1 MRNWLCCAIMFSFA
15 IVAQAQKP
23 LLLHKPAASAS
34 QLVFSY
40 GDDLWSAPRGGGPA
54 HPLTTGAGTK
64 TDAAFSPDG
73 KWIAYTGTY
82 DGNADVYVMPASGGV
97 PVRLTFHP
105 AADVVV
111 GWTPDSK
118 QVLFRSSRNSYAG
131 FDRLFT
137 VGLEGGLPHEIPLP
151 EGVMASFSPDGKQLA
166 YVPVWNWQ
174 PGRAWKNYRGGRTAR
189 VWIARL
195 SDSSVVEI
203 PRENNSNDF
212 DPLWIDDKIY
222 FLSDR
227 NGPITLFAY
236 DTRSKKVEQV
246 LPPTADI
253 KSASAAPGE
262 IVYEQLGGLRRFD
275 LRSGKSAVMSVEVA
289 GDLPSLRP
297 HYVKAGDHISNY
309 AISPTGVRAVFE
321 AHGEIFSVPA
331 DKGDV
336 RNLTNTTAVAERD
349 PAWSPDGRW
358 IAYFSDESGEYALH
372 LRSQDGTELKK
383 VGLGEPPSFYY
394 EPKWSP
400 DSKKIAYT
408 DKRLNLW
415 YVDLAKGM
423 PVKLDTDYYE
433 GPFHSLDPA
442 WAPDSKWIAYTKQLP
457 SHMRAVFVYSL
468 ESGKAQA
475 ITDGMSDARFAAF
488 DRDGK
493 YLYFTA
499 STNVGPTNGW
509 LDLSSFSRPVTR
521 SVYVVV
527 LRKDLPSPIAPQS
540 DEEKAAPNQAPHP
553 ASPNLSDVRVGQP
566 LTIQAP
572 SNEEKDGAG
581 EERSAEK
588 KPEKKPPVS
597 VRIDFENIDQ
607 RILALPIPA
616 RNYIALEAGASG
628 MVYLGELPVV
638 PTAGPAGGVAT
649 VYRFEMEPR
658 KTVKLLDGVT
668 AFTLSFDGKKM
679 LYRQGIGEHAR
690 WLIAGAPPPSKS
702 SEPPSASPE
711 QGPHIA
717 GRPLKLDEMEV
728 YVDPRAE
735 WQQEYREVWR
745 IERDFFYDPNLHGV
759 SWRSAE
765 KFYAPFVEAAA
776 CRADLDYVFTDML
789 GEMSVGHMN
798 VRPPQA
804 ARSTQPKTGLLG
816 ADYTIENGRYR
827 FAKIYQGEN
836 WNPELRAPLTEPS
849 VNVKPGD
856 YLLEVA
862 GRELKGSDNIFSFFQ
877 ATAGKSVVIKV
888 GGDPGGKGAR
898 TATVVP
904 IDNETN
910 LRNRAWIDGNRR
922 KVEELGGGRVA
933 YVYLPDTAMGGYTYF
948 NRYFYAQI
956 SAQGA
961 VLDERFNRGGQAADY
976 IIDNLR
982 KPLMNYWFTREGH
995 PFTTP
1000 VGSIFGPKA
1009 MVINMYAGS
1018 GGDALPWYF
1027 RHEKIGPLV
1036 GTRTWGGLIGIYDY
1050 PPLMDGGSVT
1060 APRVAFYN
1068 PQGEW
1073 EVENAG
1079 VAPDYEVPFDPA
1091 AWRQGRDPQLEKA
1104 VDLVLEQLKKSP
1116 PTLVDHQ
1123 PFPNYHRNRGTAT
1136 GGEH

>member
-1 MRNWLCCAIMFSFA
+1 MRNWLCCAFILSFA
-15 IVAQAQKP
+15 ILAQAQKP

-40 GDDLWSAPRGGGPA
+40 GDDLWSAPRDGGPA

-64 TDAAFSPDG
+64 TDAAISPDG
-73 KWIAYTGTY
+73 KWIAYTGAF

-118 QVLFRSSRNSYAG
+118 QVLFRSSRDSYAG

-137 VGLEGGLPHEIPLP
+137 VGLEAGLPHEIPLP
-151 EGVMASFSPDGKQLA
+151 EGVMGSFSPDGKQLA

-189 VWIARL
+189 VWIAKL
-195 SDSSVVEI
+195 SDSSVIEI

-212 DPLWIDDKIY
+212 DPLWIGEKIY

-227 NGPITLFAY
+227 SGPITMFVY

-246 LPPTADI
+246 LPSTSDI
-253 KSASAAPGE
+253 KCASAMPGE
-262 IVYEQLGGLRRFD
+262 IVYEQLGSLRRLD
-275 LRSGKSAVMSVEVA
+275 LRSGKSEAINVEVA
-289 GDLPSLRP
+289 GDLPGLRP
-297 HYVKAGDHISNY
+297 HYQKVADHISNY

-331 DKGDV
+331 DKGDI
-336 RNLTNTTAVAERD
+336 RNLTNTTAAAERD
-349 PAWSPDGRW
+349 PAWSPDGKW

-383 VGLGEPPSFYY
+383 IALGEPPSFYY

-415 YVDLAKGM
+415 YVDLAKGT

-433 GPFHSLDPA
+433 APFHSLDPA
-442 WAPDSKWIAYTKQLP
+442 WAPDSQWIAYTRQLP

-468 ESGKAQA
+468 ESGKAQQA
-475 ITDGMSDARFAAF
+475 TDGMSDARYAAF

-499 STNVGPTNGW
+499 STNVGPTSGW
-509 LDLSSFSRPVTR
+509 LDLSSFARPVTR

-540 DEEKAAPNQAPHP
+540 DEEKAAAESKPEHKPAGIAMQA
-553 ASPNLSDVRVGQP
+553 SE
-566 LTIQAP
+566 
-572 SNEEKDGAG
+572 NEEKGAAG
-581 EERSAEK
+581 EEKNADK
-588 KPEKKPPVS
+588 KPRQPVN
-597 VRIDFENIDQ
+597 VKIDFDNIDQ

-616 RNYIALEAGASG
+616 RNYAGLEAGASG
-628 MVYLGELPVV
+628 MIYLGERPVV
-638 PTAGPAGGVAT
+638 PTAGPGGGSTT
-649 VYRFEMEPR
+649 VYRFELEPR
-658 KTVKLLDGVT
+658 KTTKLLDGVT
-668 AFTLSFDGKKM
+668 AFQLSFDGKKM
-679 LYRQGIGEHAR
+679 LYRQGAGEHAK
-690 WLIAGAPPPSKS
+690 WLIAGVPPPSKS
-702 SEPPSASPE
+702 SEPPSAAAE
-711 QGPHIA
+711 QGPRIA
-717 GRPLKLDEMEV
+717 GMPLKLDDMEV

-735 WQQEYREVWR
+735 WRQEYREVWR

-759 SWRSAE
+759 NLSAAE
-765 KFYAPFVEAAA
+765 KHYAPYVEAAA
-776 CRADLDYVFTDML
+776 SRADLDYVFTDML
-789 GEMSVGHMN
+789 GELSVGHMN

-804 ARSTQPKTGLLG
+804 PRSTQPKTGLLG
-816 ADYTIENGRYR
+816 ADFKIENGRYR

-836 WNPELRAPLTEPS
+836 WNPELRAPLTEPG
-849 VNVKPGD
+849 VNVKQGD

-862 GRELKGSDNIFSFFQ
+862 GRELKAWDNLFSFFQ

-888 GGDPGGKGAR
+888 GSDPGGKGAR

-910 LRNRAWIDGNRR
+910 LRNRAWIDANRR

-933 YVYLPDTAMGGYTYF
+933 YVYLPDTAVGGYTYF
-948 NRYFYAQI
+948 NRYYYAQI

-1000 VGSIFGPKA
+1000 VGSIFGPKV
-1009 MVINMYAGS
+1009 MVTNMYAGS

-1036 GTRTWGGLIGIYDY
+1036 GTRTWGGLVGIYDY

-1073 EVENAG
+1073 EVENVG
-1079 VAPDYEVPFDPA
+1079 VQPDYEVPFDPA
-1091 AWRQGRDPQLEKA
+1091 AWRLGRDPQLEKA
-1104 VDLVLEQLKKSP
+1104 VDLVLDQLKKSP
-1116 PTLVDHQ
+1116 PSFIDHQ
-1123 PFPNYHRNRGTAT
+1123 PFPNYHRTKGTAT
-1136 GGEH
+1136 GGGR